1 MESYEALRRA
11 INKVGAKNV
20 AAKMKLSAAL
30 VYKWCEAPAVDAH
43 GEASGS
49 RNPLD
54 RIAQVYQLT
63 GDDALVGWLCR
74 RARGFLV
81 KNPTPNVNVDAGVL
95 AATQAMVKEF
105 SDVLEAVSE
114 SVTNGEGVD
123 ETEAGR
129 IRKEWEELKCL
140 SESFVVA
147 CETGRFDG
155 RTE

>member
-1 MESYEALRRA
+1 MTRSYCP
-11 INKVGAKNV
+11 
-20 AAKMKLSAAL
+20 S
-30 VYKWCEAPAVDAH
+30 DDQ

-54 RIAQVYQLT
+54 RVAHVYQLT
-63 GDDALVGWLCR
+63 RDDALVGWLCR
-74 RARGFLV
+74 RAHGFLV
-81 KNPTPNVNVDAGVL
+81 KNPTPNVNIDAGVL

-105 SDVLEAVSE
+105 SDVLQAVSE
-114 SVTNGEGVD
+114 SVADGMGVN
-123 ETEAGR
+123 ETEAER

-147 CETGRFDG
+147 CETGRFEG